1 MKSGFRVDL
10 SEYYAASKW
19 MSPPFFRS
27 RNAASEA
34 RVTSMGSR
42 AVVSIPDAGRLV
54 DAVLERATGKDS
66 SIHGESHW
74 QRVAATGLALLP
86 ETPEAD
92 PALVFLFALFHDSM
106 RFNDNHDSLHGLRGA
121 ELAKQ
126 LRGETFDLE
135 DAEMGLLGFA
145 CEEHT
150 NGGVSSNPTV
160 GVCWDADR
168 LNLWR
173 VGIRPDPRWLSTEA
187 ASSGERIVWARGL
200 QQEHFAWEELYRDFG
215 LRWCVKPKLM

>member
-1 MKSGFRVDL
+1 LYR
-10 SEYYAASKW
+10 
-19 MSPPFFRS
+19 P

-34 RVTSMGSR
+34 RVTSVGSGAR
-42 AVVSIPDAGRLV
+42 VSIPDAGRLV
-54 DAVLERATGKDS
+54 KAVLERSTGKHS

-74 QRVAATGLALLP
+74 QRVAAAGLALLP
-86 ETPEAD
+86 KTPAAD

-106 RFNDNHDSLHGLRGA
+106 RLNDNHDPLHGPRGA
-121 ELAKQ
+121 ALARE
-126 LRGETFDLE
+126 LRGEAFDLE

-150 NGGVSSNPTV
+150 NGGVGSDPTV

-173 VGIRPDPRWLSTEA
+173 VGRRPGPRLLSTEA
-187 ASSGERIVWARGL
+187 ARSEERIVWARDL
-200 QQEHFAWEELYRDFG
+200 QGERFAWEELYRDFG
-215 LRWCVKPKLM
+215 IG